1 MAATLLQIAQRVH
14 EIRIRVD
21 DARTTVQQGANTARS
36 RTTRL
41 SELLRRLGRRPQLG
55 RRPDE
60 LLARL
65 SDTARR
71 LTVLSQRLLALG
83 YELDILLHHLVVVTT
98 PTGRAEPGQ
107 QGDALPKPLFVEEA
121 ARRLPVRPETGGK
134 THGLAFNKYGLPI
147 GDDIIES
154 GYNGPAR
161 DAAGIDPQNRK
172 LFGANFART
181 HVEAHLS
188 AIMRQQ
194 REHKDTTLVIN
205 NGPDDDVLGC
215 QSNLEDIM
223 PRGSTIAV
231 YVRDRNGL
239 RYWGKFTGNGKA
251 VLDE

>member
-1 MAATLLQIAQRVH
+1 MAATLLQIAQRVR
-14 EIRIRVD
+14 EIRTRVD

-83 YELDILLHHLVVVTT
+83 YELDILLHHLVVTAT

-107 QGDALPKPLFVEEA
+107 QGDALPKPQFVEDA

-134 THGLAFNKYGLPI
+134 THGLAFNKYGLTI
-147 GDDIIES
+147 GDGIIES
-154 GYNGPAR
+154 GYNGPGASR
-161 DAAGIDPQNRK
+161 YGVDPKQRRLYN
-172 LFGANFART
+172 ADFART
-181 HVEAHLS
+181 HVEAHVA
-188 AIMRQQ
+188 AIMR
-194 REHKDTTLVIN
+194 RNRDLMDVTLVIN
-205 NGPDDDVLGC
+205 NVPYGGPLGC
-215 QSNLEDIM
+215 QKFPATHNAEIDRHQRL
-223 PRGSTIAV
+223 RHGS
-231 YVRDRNGL
+231 RRP
-239 RYWGKFTGNGKA
+239 A
-251 VLDE
+251 VLG